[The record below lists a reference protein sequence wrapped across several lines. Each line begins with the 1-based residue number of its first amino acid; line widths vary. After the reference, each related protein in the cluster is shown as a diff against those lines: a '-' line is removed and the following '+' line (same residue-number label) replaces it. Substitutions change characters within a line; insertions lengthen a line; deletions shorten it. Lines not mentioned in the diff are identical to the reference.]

1 MLQGTLEKF
10 CSQELSGLKELEG
23 TAGKKNAEANVQHIA
38 EPVLCACCICISLL
52 TCCREMV
59 LMQKLVLLSAWQGGA
74 G

>member
-10 CSQELSGLKELEG
+10 CLQELSGLKELEG
-23 TAGKKNAEANVQHIA
+23 TAGKKNAEANVQYIA